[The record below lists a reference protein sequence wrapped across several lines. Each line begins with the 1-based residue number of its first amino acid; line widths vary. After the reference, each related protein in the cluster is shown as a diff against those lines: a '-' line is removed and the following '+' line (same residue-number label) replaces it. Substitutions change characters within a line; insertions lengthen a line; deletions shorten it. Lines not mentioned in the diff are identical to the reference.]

1 MKILDIPK
9 QNRPRER
16 FLKLGPEA
24 LSDSELFAI
33 LLRTGTR
40 GKKERKTSVPYHQYA
55 PDSGRDPETD
65 FRWIPLLPRGT
76 QIDFMTVDVEGFD
89 HEVISSNDWDLYRPR
104 VVLVELLNT
113 DIQNLDMHPTS
124 QILCQRNYRVI
135 AKTFNTYFFVA
146 NEAFPPNE

>member
-1 MKILDIPK
+1 
-9 QNRPRER
+9 
-16 FLKLGPEA
+16 
-24 LSDSELFAI
+24 
-33 LLRTGTR
+33 
-40 GKKERKTSVPYHQYA
+40 
-55 PDSGRDPETD
+55 
-65 FRWIPLLPRGT
+65 
-76 QIDFMTVDVEGFD
+76 MTVDVEGFD